1 MAYYGQCSDP
11 VSKAS
16 KVSKVSK
23 VSKWDVS
30 ENGVWPVS
38 LIKK

>member
-1 MAYYGQCSDP
+1 MIMANVQTH
-11 VSKAS
+11 VTKLSKA
-16 KVSKVSK
+16 SKVSK